1 MYKVFGYKATLGRS
15 KNGLNRDSGIELKN
29 IWGKKSL
36 APKILSFSEG
46 SLMLVQF
53 KQKLC
58 SYF

>member
-15 KNGLNRDSGIELKN
+15 KNGLNRDSGLELKS

-46 SLMLVQF
+46 PLMLVQF
-53 KQKLC
+53 KQK
-58 SYF
+58 